1 MALCSLC
8 SFLAWFLL
16 PHREWWDALL
26 IIVERQGFVESVMH
40 WVRDALSELKGK
52 KWAPDMTI
60 MGASVEF
67 DTLGLLCYDT
77 M

>member
-1 MALCSLC
+1 M
-8 SFLAWFLL
+8 AWFLL
-16 PHREWWDALL
+16 PHRESWDALL

-40 WVRDALSELKGK
+40 LIRANADS
-52 KWAPDMTI
+52 

>member
-1 MALCSLC
+1 
-8 SFLAWFLL
+8 
-16 PHREWWDALL
+16 
-26 IIVERQGFVESVMH
+26 MH